1 MGECSAII
9 INCISNLDWAVLSIP
24 KRNPTSTH
32 RSPELDR
39 VNGTADG
46 RDTGHRCAFL
56 VLMDHEPER
65 LAREAKAV
73 EAKKPVSSEA
83 EDNSNGAGAGT
94 L

>member
-1 MGECSAII
+1 
-9 INCISNLDWAVLSIP
+9 
-24 KRNPTSTH
+24 
-32 RSPELDR
+32 
-39 VNGTADG
+39 
-46 RDTGHRCAFL
+46 
-56 VLMDHEPER
+56 MDHEPER